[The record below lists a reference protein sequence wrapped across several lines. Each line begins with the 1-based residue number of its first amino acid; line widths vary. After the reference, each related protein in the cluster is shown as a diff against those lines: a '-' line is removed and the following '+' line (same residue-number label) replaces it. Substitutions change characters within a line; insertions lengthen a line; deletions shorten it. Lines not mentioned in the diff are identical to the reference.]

1 MRLSRLAQHPLV
13 VVPLVA
19 VLITVGWQRYTDG
32 RDDVAQ
38 AALGANLLPAV
49 SMGGSA
55 TPGGWRVD
63 HSLDADVSLRTAP
76 GHVTERTLRVDVSRY
91 VSGDVTLTSPRVAV
105 SADRTYLF
113 KAFASGGPPGF
124 TLLAR
129 YFTRDGGNRLVSVQE
144 YPEKRLPWSTVSA
157 AFRPDADVVAVQY
170 VFRIASTGTLDVDG
184 AYLVPAHDVH
194 LDPAVPAVPNLLP
207 NPELA
212 AGGGALPDQWSTYR
226 EGATAAEFAVRE
238 DDRGRFLET
247 RVTDHGT
254 GEAKWE
260 HRPIAVRPDQHLRF
274 TATYRS
280 DHPVDVRGEFQ
291 TTDGRYEFVDLA
303 TLPPAG
309 EWTEI
314 TQHLHV
320 PTGATSGVVTLVS
333 EAEGTAA
340 VRGQSLLDVSR
351 PGAPRWSRPLVS
363 VTFDD
368 GWESSYTHGVR
379 LLEERGFRGTFYV
392 NPSVIE
398 TPDFMT
404 AAQLKAIDREGHEV
418 ALHGYEHLDLT
429 TLSAERLDEQ
439 LRRGQEEL
447 SAAGLPT
454 DHLAVPHGRTDAQ
467 VEWYARRHLKTLR
480 TTETGINTRQNL
492 EPYRLKGFYV
502 DQETTPEHV
511 AWLLEETKRTNGW
524 LILIYHKINP
534 MAEGGDDERV
544 VFNEAFSTQLDLVR
558 ASGIAVAPVTEAFA
572 EVSAP

>member
-1 MRLSRLAQHPLV
+1 M
-13 VVPLVA
+13 PLVA
-19 VLITVGWQRYTDG
+19 VLVTVGWQRYTDG

-38 AALGANLLPAV
+38 AAPGANLLPAV
-49 SMGGSA
+49 SADGSA

-63 HSLDADVSLRTAP
+63 HSLDADVSLGTAP
-76 GHVTERTLRVDVSRY
+76 GHVTERALRVDVPRY
-91 VSGDVTLTSPRVAV
+91 RSGDVTLTSPRVAV

-113 KAFASGGPPGF
+113 KAFVSGGDPGF

-129 YFTRDGGNRLVSVQE
+129 YSTRDGADRLVSVRE
-144 YPEKRLPWSTVSA
+144 YPEERLPWSTVSA

-170 VFRIASTGTLDVDG
+170 VLRIASTGTLDVDG

-194 LDPAVPAVPNLLP
+194 VDPAVPPGPNLLP
-207 NPELA
+207 NPELTA
-212 AGGGALPDQWSTYR
+212 SGEAVPDQWSPYR

-247 RVTDHGT
+247 RVTDRRT

-260 HRPIAVRPDQHLRF
+260 HAPIPVRPDQYLRF

-280 DHPVDVRGEFQ
+280 DRPVDVRAEFLAA
-291 TTDGRYEFVDLA
+291 DGRYEFADLA

-309 EWTEI
+309 EWTEV
-314 TQHLHV
+314 TQHLQV

-333 EAEGTAA
+333 RAEGTAA
-340 VRGQSLLDVSR
+340 VRGQVLTDVSR

-379 LLEERGFRGTFYV
+379 LLEERGFPGTFYV
-392 NPSVIE
+392 NPAVIE

-404 AAQLKAIDREGHEV
+404 AAQLQALDRQGHEV
-418 ALHGYEHLDLT
+418 ALHGYEHFDLT

-439 LRRGQEEL
+439 LWRGQEAL
-447 SAAGLPT
+447 AAAGLPT
-454 DHLAVPHGRTDAQ
+454 EHLAVPHGRTDAQ
-467 VEWYARRHLKTLR
+467 VEWYARQHLQTLR
-480 TTETGINTRQNL
+480 TTETGVNTRQNL
-492 EPYRLKGFYV
+492 EPYRLRTFYV
-502 DQETTPEHV
+502 DQDTKPEHV

-534 MAEGGDDERV
+534 MAEGGDARV

-558 ASGIAVAPVTEAFA
+558 DSGITVVPVAEAFA
-572 EVSAP
+572 EVSTS